1 MKNKYSFLPKRVA
14 AIIPII
20 LLLALFAAPAHA
32 DTGPHPSV
40 TVTVTNLPDS
50 VHYATLLA
58 DKESYGPYHAYSKP
72 DTQSGQERF
81 LATSAFLERAAQEGY
96 YYWGHVF
103 EIKDGRFRW
112 GYYPP
117 ERFLILLYD
126 EAAETVYASA
136 ATERYDFD
144 SFYRVTILED
154 GTPSVE
160 KESHLF
166 ERVYN
171 ISVRLVTT
179 LLAEILIALLFGYRS
194 KKSCSSSASPT
205 S

>member
-1 MKNKYSFLPKRVA
+1 M
-14 AIIPII
+14 
-20 LLLALFAAPAHA
+20 
-32 DTGPHPSV
+32 
-40 TVTVTNLPDS
+40 TVTITNLPES

-58 DKESYGPYHAYSKP
+58 AAEAYGPYHTVSEPERTCGNA
-72 DTQSGQERF
+72 RF
-81 LATSAFLERAAQEGY
+81 LASSAFLECAAQEGY
-96 YYWGHVF
+96 YYWGHLY

-112 GYYPP
+112 GYYPL
-117 ERFLILLYD
+117 ERFLILLYN

-136 ATERYDFD
+136 ETEYYDFD
-144 SFYRVTILED
+144 SFYLVTIQED
-154 GTPSVE
+154 GTLSVE